1 LPVIFS
7 QAGIRN
13 RVAFQWRAPR
23 PGQPQYS
30 GSSKWEGYMHRE
42 DLMNPDLLSEI
53 VLLGSGALLFVFLLL
68 IVLTA
73 ITRA

>member
-1 LPVIFS
+1 
-7 QAGIRN
+7 
-13 RVAFQWRAPR
+13 
-23 PGQPQYS
+23 
-30 GSSKWEGYMHRE
+30 MHRE

-53 VLLGSGALLFVFLLL
+53 VLLGSGELLFVFLLL